1 MTFLLDSLK
10 EKLGD
15 EDSGDG
21 FEDLNYQVGNTSGLD
36 IGQVPGPL
44 DQRIGRMAQIGG
56 SIMEIQITNPATF
69 QIDRPELMNVIDQ
82 LGFDDVTLHGDPN
95 IGFTGAYATR
105 GQGVTGYN
113 IVHRYFKR
121 YLEQMASFREEAL
134 QEEKFDV
141 GYVNMHASNE
151 QIPPREE
158 QIASDK
164 SLDPFG
170 MRLTEINGDKQ
181 PNIYRNEKFMRLL
194 FDFLLEEQ
202 IERYE
207 LFQLYTFFE
216 NYSSNFETVWDRARH
231 AEADRVYDRE
241 TSDLSS
247 KLSLIQTAAQTDVGV
262 DGDFVELLKQEL
274 PGDIDENI
282 LRSINLRQF
291 NVGEVLQQLE
301 GADIISEEKREEVME
316 KLPEILDEL
325 WHFKEKRPDFGFSYE
340 GKLGALTNHLD
351 YEAREL
357 QEPAAG
363 SSVTY
368 RGETNDVKE
377 WARRTFAG
385 ANHMYTDEDRE
396 NTDSPPYLTLLE
408 RLTKQTVLGRQ
419 MEKESTAF
427 FNIIPAWMMTASE
440 EAENHSGWNVPEF
453 IWRNIVVRNSDY
465 SLEELKDYG
474 QFQEFLDED
483 RENQLNVIAAVG
495 ACYLWGH
502 FTQREDSF
510 NTEAFEQTVRK
521 TEDYEMPE
529 FEGDEVEMEWIKWMN
544 RFGLK
549 VNIEAMFGSPGELRR
564 LWRPRDIAVACHAI
578 NMEADQQ
585 LDDYDENL
593 VKFTIDMEHTASFGV
608 DPLQELQKLIENEER
623 MAEKESQLDI
633 DPDRP
638 LAEIVKAYH
647 LTKPGWEQQSGHR
660 HGPFTRGDKTLYT
673 WLYRLVESGFA
684 RNKDD
689 EARVIFEVGGEYRE
703 EMYVIRVA
711 MDMIELG
718 IGPEDLD
725 PNDIPVDGEFETMEQ
740 ELKARFFG
748 MDKGNFNREW
758 AKIEEHAFD
767 PLDGLLET
775 EGWDYTFSSEGA
787 TQQGGARPNEWKQE
801 EYK

>member
-1 MTFLLDSLK
+1 MAFLLDTLK
-10 EKLGD
+10 NLGSGD
-15 EDSGDG
+15 EEEGG
-21 FEDLNYQVGNTSGLD
+21 FTDLNYQIGNTSGMD

-82 LGFDDVTLHGDPN
+82 LGFEDVTLHGDPN

-121 YLEQMASFREEAL
+121 YLEQMASFKEVMH
-134 QEEKFDV
+134 QDKDVNV

-170 MRLTEINGDKQ
+170 MRLTEIDGGKD
-181 PNIYRNEKFMRLL
+181 PNIYRNKEFMRLL

-241 TSDLSS
+241 TSDLRS
-247 KLSLIQTAAQTDVGV
+247 KLSLVQTAAQTDVGV
-262 DGDFVELLKQEL
+262 DGDFVELLQEEL
-274 PGDIDENI
+274 PEDVPEGM
-282 LRSINLRQF
+282 LRQINVRQF
-291 NVGEVLQQLE
+291 NVREVLQGLE
-301 GADIISEEKREEVME
+301 GSDIISEEEMEDVME
-316 KLPEILDEL
+316 KLPDLVDEL
-325 WHFKEKRPDFGFSYE
+325 WHFKKERPDFGFSYE
-340 GKLGALTNHLD
+340 GKLKALTNHLD

-357 QEPAAG
+357 QEPAAN
-363 SSVTY
+363 SSVNWD
-368 RGETNDVKE
+368 GENNDVKE

-385 ANHMYTDEDRE
+385 EDQMFTPDDR
-396 NTDSPPYLTLLE
+396 DAVDAPPNLVLFE

-427 FNIIPAWMMTASE
+427 FNILPAWMMTASKE
-440 EAENHSGWNVPEF
+440 HGDTEGWNVPEF

-465 SLEELKDYG
+465 GPDELKDYG
-474 QFQEFLDED
+474 KFQKFLDD
-483 RENQLNVIAAVG
+483 NRENQLNVIAAVG

-502 FTQREDSF
+502 FTQRKDDF
-510 NTEAFEQTVRK
+510 DTKAFQQTVRD
-521 TEDYEMPE
+521 TDYEEPE
-529 FEGDEVEMEWIKWMN
+529 FEGGTVSTEWIRWMN
-544 RFGLK
+544 RFGIK

-578 NMEADQQ
+578 NMEARQQ
-585 LDDYDENL
+585 LGDDYDENL
-593 VKFTIDMEHTASFGV
+593 VKFTIDMEHTASYGV
-608 DPLQELQKLIENEER
+608 DPLQELEKLIDNEKE
-623 MAEKESQLDI
+623 MAEKEEGLDI
-633 DPDRP
+633 DPEKP
-638 LAEIVKAYH
+638 LAKIVKTYH

-660 HGPFTRGDKTLYT
+660 HGPF
-673 WLYRLVESGFA
+673 A
-684 RNKDD
+684 
-689 EARVIFEVGGEYRE
+689 
-703 EMYVIRVA
+703 
-711 MDMIELG
+711 
-718 IGPEDLD
+718 
-725 PNDIPVDGEFETMEQ
+725 
-740 ELKARFFG
+740 
-748 MDKGNFNREW
+748 
-758 AKIEEHAFD
+758 
-767 PLDGLLET
+767 
-775 EGWDYTFSSEGA
+775 
-787 TQQGGARPNEWKQE
+787 
-801 EYK
+801 

>member
-10 EKLGD
+10 EKLGSD
-15 EDSGDG
+15 DSRGG
-21 FEDLNYQVGNTSGLD
+21 FGDLNYQVGNTSGMD

-170 MRLTEINGDKQ
+170 MRLTEINGDKE
-181 PNIYRNEKFMRLL
+181 PNIYRNEEFMRLL

-216 NYSSNFETVWDRARH
+216 NYCPYFRDRWLEARNTIANQEYRERTDGLGDKARLASTAVQVDQGANQSF
-231 AEADRVYDRE
+231 AERMSE
-241 TSDLSS
+241 LDLPEDIQQMAPG
-247 KLSLIQTAAQTDVGV
+247 SLRNLPEALPRFLNMIAERDDV
-262 DGDFVELLKQEL
+262 DGEAVREH
-274 PGDIDENI
+274 I
-282 LRSINLRQF
+282 
-291 NVGEVLQQLE
+291 E
-301 GADIISEEKREEVME
+301 GAVDDIWNNDVEN
-316 KLPEILDEL
+316 
-325 WHFKEKRPDFGFSYE
+325 GFSYE
-340 GKLGALTNHLD
+340 AKAQGLVNHEDLERRDIESPAAKETVKGKKVR
-351 YEAREL
+351 YWARE
-357 QEPAAG
+357 
-363 SSVTY
+363 
-368 RGETNDVKE
+368 
-377 WARRTFAG
+377 TFAG
-385 ANHMYTDEDRE
+385 SEEVYTEE
-396 NTDSPPYLTLLE
+396 ELEGKPNNLELFE

-427 FNIIPAWMMTASE
+427 FNVMPAWMMTASE
-440 EAENHSGWNVPEF
+440 EADNHRGWNVPEF
-453 IWRNIVVRNSDY
+453 IWRNIVVENSDY
-465 SLEELKDYG
+465 SEKELKDYE

-510 NTEAFEQTVRK
+510 NTEAFEQTVRI
-521 TEDYEMPE
+521 TDEYEQPE
-529 FEGDEVEMEWIKWMN
+529 FDGSEVDMTWIEWMN
-544 RFGLK
+544 RFGIK

-585 LDDYDENL
+585 LEGYDQNL
-593 VKFTIDMEHTASFGV
+593 VKFTIDMEHTASYGV
-608 DPLQELQKLIENEER
+608 DPLQELKKLIENEKR
-623 MAEKESQLDI
+623 MAGDESQLDI

-638 LAEIVKAYH
+638 LAEIVKTYH

-673 WLYRLVESGFA
+673 WLYRLVENGFA
-684 RNKDD
+684 RNPGD
-689 EARVIFEVGGEYRE
+689 EARIIFEVGGEYRE

-718 IGPEDLD
+718 IKPEDLD
-725 PNDIPVDGEFETMEQ
+725 PNDIPVDGEFETTEQ

-748 MDKGNFNREW
+748 MDRGNFNREW

-775 EGWDYTFSSEGA
+775 EGFDNTYSGSGA
-787 TQQGGARPNEWKQE
+787 IEQGGARPNEWKQE
-801 EYK
+801 EHK